1 MTHLFKSSPLDVKHG
16 CLVLF
21 MEIFARKFAS
31 LPLGTRHCEERK
43 RGGAREVQVWARAVV
58 EQKEQ

>member
-1 MTHLFKSSPLDVKHG
+1 MTHLFKSSPFEVKHG

-31 LPLGTRHCEERK
+31 LPLGTRHCRGEKRRC
-43 RGGAREVQVWARAVV
+43 RGGADTGKGKGKVR
-58 EQKEQ
+58 